1 MRLLNSYY
9 KATLKFL
16 LLTVFISCIAACSN
30 DDSNGGDSSQSGE
43 AYWKI
48 SSTVKSA
55 SGSSA
60 IIITG
65 TPGTIW
71 NAEITE
77 GTTWCSFSS
86 NDLTLSSKSGEVK
99 DGLNVLYVYYNSNT
113 SKEQRVAKISIQ
125 FADQEAKVFDLVQ
138 LSESQQNLPAFK
150 LWAEV
155 PDFKE
160 NANYQYVTHYALLN
174 DKTIRNYSI
183 CFDKT
188 KKAALWVAYPI
199 HTAYLKGSGERTD
212 RWAFDPII
220 PQSYQADC
228 TLKSYGGSYDRGH
241 QLPSADRLGTD
252 EMNAQT
258 FYMSNMTPQLNRLN
272 QDMWAKLETKVR
284 ANNCSDTLYVVTGAY
299 FEAGATTTTDGAK
312 NTVPVPTNYFKVLL
326 RTKSG
331 KTGKNIKDCS
341 DSELISIG
349 FWVDHKSYGNIE
361 PPKSI
366 CTSVADIESKTG
378 FTFFPQVS
386 SSVKKQNNPSQWG
399 IN

>member
-1 MRLLNSYY
+1 MPVEL
-9 KATLKFL
+9 
-16 LLTVFISCIAACSN
+16 
-30 DDSNGGDSSQSGE
+30 E
-43 AYWKI
+43 
-48 SSTVKSA
+48 
-55 SGSSA
+55 
-60 IIITG
+60 
-65 TPGTIW
+65 
-71 NAEITE
+71 
-77 GTTWCSFSS
+77 
-86 NDLTLSSKSGEVK
+86 
-99 DGLNVLYVYYNSNT
+99 
-113 SKEQRVAKISIQ
+113 
-125 FADQEAKVFDLVQ
+125 LVQ
-138 LSESQQNLPAFK
+138 FSTSSDDDVYETGHNLVWPEIPAK
-150 LWAEV
+150 
-155 PDFKE
+155 KE
-160 NANYQYVTHYALLN
+160 DGNYIYVSHFAQLN
-174 DKTIRNYSI
+174 NRNMRNYTL

-188 KKAALWVAYPI
+188 KRGAWWVAYPLHDVYI
-199 HTAYLKGSGERTD
+199 GSGRPSKD
-212 RWAFDPII
+212 PWAFDPKI
-220 PQSYQADC
+220 SSLFQAD
-228 TLKSYGGSYDRGH
+228 LGRGSYTGSYDRGH

-299 FEAGATTTTDGAK
+299 FGAGATTTTDGAR

-366 CTSVADIESKTG
+366 CTSVADIEKMTG

-386 SSVKKQNNPSQWG
+386 NSVKQQNNPTQWG

>member
-1 MRLLNSYY
+1 MISFTKYY
-9 KATLKFL
+9 TSL
-16 LLTVFISCIAACSN
+16 LLSVLILLMTACSN
-30 DDSNGGDSSQSGE
+30 DDSNGGGSSQTGD

-86 NDLTLSSKSGEVK
+86 NDLTLSSKSGEIK

-113 SKEQRVAKISIQ
+113 GKEQRVAKISLQ

-138 LSESQQNLPAFK
+138 LSESQQNLPAFN

-174 DKTIRNYSI
+174 NKTIRNYSI

-199 HTAYLKGSGERTD
+199 HNAYLKGSGERTD

-228 TLKSYGGSYDRGH
+228 TLRSYGGSYDRGH

-299 FEAGATTTTDGAK
+299 FGAGATTTTDGAR

-349 FWVDHKSYGNIE
+349 FWVDHKSY
-361 PPKSI
+361 
-366 CTSVADIESKTG
+366 
-378 FTFFPQVS
+378 
-386 SSVKKQNNPSQWG
+386 
-399 IN
+399 

>member
-1 MRLLNSYY
+1 MISFTKYY
-9 KATLKFL
+9 TSL
-16 LLTVFISCIAACSN
+16 LLSVLILLMTACSN
-30 DDSNGGDSSQSGE
+30 DDSNGGGSSQTGD

-86 NDLTLSSKSGEVK
+86 NDLTLSSKSG
-99 DGLNVLYVYYNSNT
+99 
-113 SKEQRVAKISIQ
+113 
-125 FADQEAKVFDLVQ
+125 
-138 LSESQQNLPAFK
+138 
-150 LWAEV
+150 AEV

-174 DKTIRNYSI
+174 NKTIRNYSI

-199 HTAYLKGSGERTD
+199 HNAYLKGSGERTD

-228 TLKSYGGSYDRGH
+228 TLRSYGGSYDRGH

-299 FEAGATTTTDGAK
+299 FGAGATTTTDGAR

-366 CTSVADIESKTG
+366 CTSVADIEKMTG

-386 SSVKKQNNPSQWG
+386 NSVKQQNNPTQWG